1 VLDEIDFGRP
11 GRSGASGASR
21 ISLLW
26 WGSNLEM
33 IWRMHVVTKDRWAAD
48 SCWDDVRIGW
58 SYSMAS
64 SSTGAGA
71 GEGGAGI
78 DSAEATCAV
87 NGGRRGNN
95 SVHPEP

>member
-1 VLDEIDFGRP
+1 
-11 GRSGASGASR
+11 
-21 ISLLW
+21 
-26 WGSNLEM
+26 
-33 IWRMHVVTKDRWAAD
+33 
-48 SCWDDVRIGW
+48 
-58 SYSMAS
+58 MAS

-78 DSAEATCAV
+78 DSAEATCAANVAPV